1 MENKNI
7 NYGKV
12 LLKVLEL
19 LIIKVFTLPFKIYQN
34 ALIHLSNTDS
44 DDSEET
50 NLSGDFPLYVW
61 FVSLFNVFIVLSY
74 PVGLILAIYKGA
86 NAYYNGFMT
95 FATILVITYFYPLL
109 LGLLRELWLITLK
122 SLLYLKIISK
132 K

>member
-7 NYGKV
+7 DYGKV

-19 LIIKVFTLPFKIYQN
+19 LIVKVFTLPFKIYQN
-34 ALIHLSNTDS
+34 ALIHLSNTDAE
-44 DDSEET
+44 DSEEK

-74 PVGLILAIYKGA
+74 PIGFVIATYRGVNTYNDQLISFI
-86 NAYYNGFMT
+86 
-95 FATILVITYFYPLL
+95 TILVITYFYPLL
-109 LGLLRELWLITLK
+109 LGLMRELWLITLK